1 MQNLQKDMA
10 MKATAV
16 TLETATPTNIGNG
29 LPIGSLILVIV
40 TPHGLPGKMGALE
53 KGALTEAWEETGQ
66 TRLQAQKEA
75 RGGKEAMVER
85 RENGALR
92 PCRRFP

>member
-1 MQNLQKDMA
+1 MT
-10 MKATAV
+10 MKATAA
-16 TLETATPTNIGNG
+16 TLGTATPTSIGSPS
-29 LPIGSLILVIV
+29 PIGSPIIVIV
-40 TPHGLPGKMGALE
+40 TPHGLPGKMGPLG

-75 RGGKEAMVER
+75 REGKEAMVEKR
-85 RENGALR
+85 ANGALR